1 MQKLWIGLSVIISL
15 LLSGCTSSYFKLPVQ
30 ENPEALK
37 RFDKPIQYS
46 YDAAHYPTSIENL
59 KTGRTFEKQSF
70 SKPPQRIVCV
80 WQNSIETAIALGVG
94 DRIVAGMGVFSPQ
107 YIKKEYRT
115 QYENI
120 PIKGIE
126 NLDQET
132 ILMLQ
137 PDMIIG
143 WYSTFTSKYLRSTDF
158 WHKRGTGT
166 YIAVSSA

>member
-107 YIKKEYRT
+107 YIKKEYRCS
-115 QYENI
+115 I
-120 PIKGIE
+120 
-126 NLDQET
+126 
-132 ILMLQ
+132 
-137 PDMIIG
+137 
-143 WYSTFTSKYLRSTDF
+143 
-158 WHKRGTGT
+158 
-166 YIAVSSA
+166 

>member
-70 SKPPQRIVCV
+70 SKPPQ
-80 WQNSIETAIALGVG
+80 
-94 DRIVAGMGVFSPQ
+94 
-107 YIKKEYRT
+107 
-115 QYENI
+115 
-120 PIKGIE
+120 
-126 NLDQET
+126 
-132 ILMLQ
+132 
-137 PDMIIG
+137 
-143 WYSTFTSKYLRSTDF
+143 
-158 WHKRGTGT
+158 
-166 YIAVSSA
+166 